1 MATHILIVEDEPE
14 IRELLNFS
22 LTRAGFRVTEA
33 ESGESAL
40 QQLFNQLPDLV
51 IVDWMLPG
59 MSGVDLTGPKEPM
72 ATHILIVEDEPEIR
86 ELLNFSLTRAGFR
99 VTEAESGESALQ
111 QLFNQLPD
119 LVIVDWMLPGMSGVD
134 LAKRIRKDEVTSSL
148 PLMMLTARND
158 EADVLKS
165 FDTGIDDYMSK
176 PFSPKELIARI
187 KALMRRSGVPE
198 DELIEASG
206 IQIDL
211 SSHRLIIQG
220 QNVNIGPTEYRLL
233 ELLMRHPDRVFERD
247 QLLDRIWGRST
258 YIEIRTVDVHI
269 LRLRKVLKP
278 FGLDG
283 TIQTV
288 RSVGY
293 RFTPI
298 S

>member
-22 LTRAGFRVTEA
+22 LARAGFRVTEA
-33 ESGESAL
+33 ESAESAL
-40 QQLFNQLPDLV
+40 Q
-51 IVDWMLPG
+51 
-59 MSGVDLTGPKEPM
+59 K
-72 ATHILIVEDEPEIR
+72 
-86 ELLNFSLTRAGFR
+86 
-99 VTEAESGESALQ
+99 
-111 QLFNQLPD
+111 LFNQLPD

-134 LAKRIRKDEVTSSL
+134 LAKRIRKDELTNSL
-148 PLMMLTARND
+148 PLLMLTARS
-158 EADVLKS
+158 EESDVLKS
-165 FDTGIDDYMSK
+165 FDSGIDDYMSK
-176 PFSPKELIARI
+176 PFSPKELVARI

-198 DELIEASG
+198 DELIEACG

-211 SSHRLIIQG
+211 GSHRLTIQG
-220 QNVNIGPTEYRLL
+220 TNVNIGPTEYRLL
-233 ELLMRHPDRVFERD
+233 ELLMRNPDRVFERD
-247 QLLDRIWGRST
+247 QLLDRIWGRSS

-298 S
+298 F